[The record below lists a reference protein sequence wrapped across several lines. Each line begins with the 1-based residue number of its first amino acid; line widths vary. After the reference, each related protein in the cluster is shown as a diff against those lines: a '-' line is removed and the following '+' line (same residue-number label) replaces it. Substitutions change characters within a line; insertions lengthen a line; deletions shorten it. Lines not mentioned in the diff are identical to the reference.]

1 MHTMIH
7 GRSEV
12 VDKFALCSVFGL
24 KTVGYAIIRKVL
36 VFSV

>member
-24 KTVGYAIIRKVL
+24 TVGYAIIRKVL